1 MPRRRDKLQDARS
14 AQIARDRAARRRSR
28 KERRRALES
37 VDLSVP
43 RRKSRLETFKA
54 QCSFRDWDHP
64 ERSTSQLDQLL
75 ETLGRRAPKLLIDQY
90 RQPIWRLAR
99 TEWIRPLEEWKPKGK
114 SRSSIFRSLVRHLV
128 ELYPTPQF
136 LLSLFHDLFNAR
148 GPTEALYVHLAQGG
162 SLKKALATNLLRT
175 SMTKRMCHD
184 FLQSPANMGV
194 IEAVRR
200 AQVRSFGGTR
210 RIADA
215 IVGLRMGENLTA
227 DESFWLSVV
236 QWTCN
241 QPMLDPNE
249 VGPIFDWVG
258 SRLCEDP
265 DFSMKGRTGTSVL
278 RAVDEWHA
286 ELAKVDRI
294 KVRGKFLPSGYSN
307 GEWEI
312 KRRGQVETWSCEE
325 ILDTGK
331 LLAEGRAMRHCVY
344 SYSRSIADGRVSI
357 WSLRCGESRQLT
369 IEVCNRDRR
378 IVQARGRCNKS
389 PTGIQARE
397 LRRWAT
403 MNDLTVARYVLA

>member
-265 DFSMKGRTGTSVL
+265 DRYIRPPGSGRVARRAGQGRQDQGPWKVPAERLLQRGVGDQASRTGRDLVL
-278 RAVDEWHA
+278 RGDPGHGQAP
-286 ELAKVDRI
+286 
-294 KVRGKFLPSGYSN
+294 RGGSGDAPL
-307 GEWEI
+307 
-312 KRRGQVETWSCEE
+312 R
-325 ILDTGK
+325 
-331 LLAEGRAMRHCVY
+331 LL
-344 SYSRSIADGRVSI
+344 
-357 WSLRCGESRQLT
+357 
-369 IEVCNRDRR
+369 
-378 IVQARGRCNKS
+378 
-389 PTGIQARE
+389 
-397 LRRWAT
+397 
-403 MNDLTVARYVLA
+403 VLSKHR